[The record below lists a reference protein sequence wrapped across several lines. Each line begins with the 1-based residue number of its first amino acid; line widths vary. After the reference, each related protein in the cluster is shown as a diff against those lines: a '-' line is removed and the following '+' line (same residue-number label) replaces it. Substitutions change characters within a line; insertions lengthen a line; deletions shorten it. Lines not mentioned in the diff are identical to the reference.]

1 MPPKILTSI
10 YLTPAQKRALA
21 RRAKHRRTSMSEE
34 IRIALDK
41 HLQGKQELD
50 EVRVSFI
57 AGKANKAVDRM
68 VRKLSE
74 TNALLVNLR
83 RRLRTGRAGAGP
95 SAKVRAV

>member
-1 MPPKILTSI
+1 MPPKIMTSI

-21 RRAKHRRTSMSEE
+21 RRAKQRRTSVSEE

-41 HLQGKQELD
+41 HLQGKHELN
-50 EVRVSFI
+50 EVRVSFV

-74 TNALLVNLR
+74 TNALLLNLR
-83 RRLRTGRAGAGP
+83 RRLRTGRASAGS
-95 SAKVRAV
+95 SAKANAV